1 MTQTYITL
9 NDGNKIPQMGIGV
22 FMIPNDDD
30 AEKTVL
36 EALKVGYRHIDTA
49 HAYLNERGVGRA
61 VKKSGIPRKDIFIT
75 TKLWITEY
83 GEEASYKAIEK
94 ILKRLDTDYIDL
106 LLLHQPYND
115 YIGAYK
121 TMEKAQKEGKV
132 KSIGISN
139 FYG

>member
-36 EALKVGYRHIDTA
+36 VALKVGYRHIDTA

-61 VKKSGIPRKDIFIT
+61 VKKIRHSKKRYFHYNKIMDNRIRRRSFI
-75 TKLWITEY
+75 
-83 GEEASYKAIEK
+83 
-94 ILKRLDTDYIDL
+94 
-106 LLLHQPYND
+106 
-115 YIGAYK
+115 
-121 TMEKAQKEGKV
+121 
-132 KSIGISN
+132 
-139 FYG
+139 

>member
-61 VKKSGIPRKDIFIT
+61 LKNQAFQ
-75 TKLWITEY
+75 
-83 GEEASYKAIEK
+83 EK
-94 ILKRLDTDYIDL
+94 IFSL
-106 LLLHQPYND
+106 QQN
-115 YIGAYK
+115 
-121 TMEKAQKEGKV
+121 
-132 KSIGISN
+132 
-139 FYG
+139 YG

>member
-1 MTQTYITL
+1 MT
-9 NDGNKIPQMGIGV
+9 
-22 FMIPNDDD
+22 F
-30 AEKTVL
+30 
-36 EALKVGYRHIDTA
+36 
-49 HAYLNERGVGRA
+49 YLIYCRLY
-61 VKKSGIPRKDIFIT
+61 F

-94 ILKRLDTDYIDL
+94 MLKRLDTDYIDL

-121 TMEKAQKEGKV
+121 AMEKAQKEGKV
-132 KSIGISN
+132 KSTGISN